1 MIINKDQDKIY
12 VDIGRYSTAY
22 SVVSPNNVI
31 KFFKIESFFGDLTNI
46 FDNPTNKFIERVV
59 NNVRELRLQ
68 FKDAYDI
75 IIVIPTKDILLRD
88 GKPITEATLRK
99 TIYDQYKVSS
109 NAGLSQSISRP
120 YKIGTQYFT
129 PVSFYDENIDKL
141 ILELDQTGDI
151 GKDRVRGN
159 VIFQTSLYRMI
170 QLAKQTVGRAAIIDS
185 SFSTTRLLLAKD
197 GNPIE
202 YNEFALSGQE
212 MLKYVYSKSKKSI
225 EEIIGIINAY
235 EDAKNNSIKEALDAS
250 DYLKHE
256 ASKELIP
263 HLQKVKV
270 DKILFT
276 GGLSNTDF
284 LDDLGVEI
292 DYIDKYYYLNDKN
305 LSIPEPV
312 EYKMDMVLTTP
323 IHGGLLDEA
332 NLEILIGSR
341 DIDDYSEVSD
351 EDSFLNKDLTVSE
364 IAGNNTALNN
374 NFYVGMSKEI
384 KKNYGIEDNYQKSVQ
399 DTLYK
404 ESQVTD
410 SEDRLQIINLDS
422 SSSDKEERKKIKI
435 KSVTPDQLEL
445 LDTLKN
451 KFKKPSRYEKK
462 TPVFIVAALVAV
474 ILFGSLTFLSVM
486 GKINMN
492 GLEAFGVK
500 QPYRIAVEGEISNAV
515 KDRVRHMVRQTE
527 VNGNRIQTIDLNTD
541 NKVGHLKYIIKVPKD
556 MDFKHNVGFYLT
568 EDLKKMINPEIDMKL
583 TVNDEDKLYNMYNL
597 DIMESTTS
605 NGNILNKV
613 KTSGK
618 FEVDGAD
625 KWTLEEDRMFFN
637 SEDYQDFINGARNVG
652 DPPKANQDIKETDSS
667 SVGL

>member
-1 MIINKDQDKIY
+1 MIINKNQDKIY

-22 SVVSPNNVI
+22 SVVSPQNVI

-46 FDNPTNKFIERVV
+46 FDTPTNKFIERVV

-99 TIYDQYKVSS
+99 TIYDQYKVTS

-120 YKIGTQYFT
+120 YRIGTQYFT

-141 ILELDQTGDI
+141 ILELDQIGDI

-159 VIFQTSLYRMI
+159 VVFQTSLYRMI
-170 QLAKQTVGRAAIIDS
+170 QLAKQTVGRTAIIDS

-202 YNEFALSGQE
+202 YNEFAISGQE

-235 EDAKNNSIKEALDAS
+235 EDAKANSIREALDAS
-250 DYLKHE
+250 NYLKHE
-256 ASKELIP
+256 ANKELIP
-263 HLQKVKV
+263 HLRKVNV

-284 LDDLGVEI
+284 LDDLNVEI

-305 LSIPEPV
+305 LSIPTPV
-312 EYKMDMVLTTP
+312 EYKMDMILTTP

-341 DIDDYSEVSD
+341 DIDDFSEISD

-364 IAGNNTALNN
+364 IAGNNTSLNN
-374 NFYVGMSKEI
+374 NFYVGLSKEI
-384 KKNYGIEDNYQKSVQ
+384 KKNYGIEDNYQQSIR

-404 ESQVTD
+404 ESKVTD

-422 SSSDKEERKKIKI
+422 SAEKDKERKKIKI
-435 KSVTPDQLEL
+435 KSITPDQLEL

-462 TPVFIVAALVAV
+462 TPVFIVAIFVT
-474 ILFGSLTFLSVM
+474 ILLFSSLTFMSVI

-500 QPYRIAVEGEISNAV
+500 QPYRMAVENEISSAV
-515 KDRVRHMVRQTE
+515 QDRVRHMIKQTNI
-527 VNGNRIQTIDLNTD
+527 NGNRIQTFDLNTE
-541 NKVGHLKYIIKVPKD
+541 NKVGRLKYIVKVPKD

-568 EDLKKMINPEIDMKL
+568 EDLKKMINTEIDM
-583 TVNDEDKLYNMYNL
+583 TVTVEDSDKLYNIYNI
-597 DIMESTTS
+597 DISESTTS
-605 NGNILNKV
+605 KNNILNKV
-613 KTSGK
+613 KTSGEFK
-618 FEVDGAD
+618 VEGAD
-625 KWTLEEDRMFFN
+625 KWTLEEDRIFFN
-637 SEDYQDFINGARNVG
+637 SDDYQDFINGKRNVG
-652 DPPKANQDIKETDSS
+652 DPSKSYQNVEETSADQ
-667 SVGL
+667 VKL